1 MRLVDL
7 SVSTFKEWRRKSMDL
22 LEGNLSDP
30 INHWYYS
37 HKFRMIVKSVEKDL
51 PNIETLVDIG
61 AGSAIFSLAIQKMF
75 PKIEITA
82 VDTGYELDEKIDSVD
97 KIAYLKSGKNVVGQ
111 VYLFT
116 DVLEHVPDDILMLR
130 EYVKNAPNG
139 SKFVI
144 TVPAFMTLW
153 SGHDD
158 FLKHFRRYTKQ
169 EIENVVSKSG
179 LSLVKSNYMFCSLF
193 PIAFL
198 LRRLPSSRKKVSQLR
213 NHSKLMNSMILFS
226 LRLDRV
232 LTKFIPFGISIIVL
246 AEKDAN

>member
-1 MRLVDL
+1 
-7 SVSTFKEWRRKSMDL
+7 MDL

-37 HKFRMIVKSVEKDL
+37 HKFRMIVKGVQKDL

-61 AGSAIFSLAIQKMF
+61 AGSAIFSLAIQEKF

-82 VDTGYELDEKIDSVD
+82 VDTGYELDEKKDSMN
-97 KIAYLKSGKNVVGQ
+97 KIVYLKSGKNVVGQ
-111 VYLFT
+111 IYLFT

-130 EYVKNAPNG
+130 EYVKNAPSG

-144 TVPAFMTLW
+144 TVPAFMALW
-153 SGHDD
+153 SGHDE

-169 EIENVVSKSG
+169 EIENVVTKAG
-179 LSLVKSNYMFCSLF
+179 LSLVKSDYMFCSLF

-198 LRRLPSSRKKVSQLR
+198 LRRLPSSRRKVSQLR
-213 NHSKLMNSMILFS
+213 NHSKLINSIILIF
-226 LRLDRV
+226 LRFDRV
-232 LTKFIPFGISIIVL
+232 LTKLIPFGISIIIV
-246 AEKDAN
+246 AQKDAN